1 MKVNKKGIQKKLVI
15 TIVIMAVNTLLP
27 SHGMA
32 QDTLFFNYDFAAQQL
47 SIKMIE
53 GSTATPCF
61 KINQNRFSKKLD
73 SFYNNETGLPS
84 DNPQYRLMYQK
95 LPTTLYFDSNYFDS
109 AQCAEL
115 DVRIYSVQEKD
126 ALGNY
131 CPVKVMVVHKT
142 PEVANSSVR
151 DSNTSGNIGLWVC
164 MVVVVAAAV
173 FVMVL
178 LKKRKREPRK
188 PAPSTKSKDNS
199 LEVVEVVSESLI
211 NGLDAVR
218 QDAKSYYL
226 MDMQKDFDDTAVKKM
241 YLHHTAVKKMYD
253 FFKKAL
259 ESSDQTTETG
269 CYFVGCWEYADKEN
283 QTYNISVE
291 DIVEPGDDIVS
302 EEFSFNFGLKIG
314 VKLFAKISELT
325 KRTNRDFVHT
335 VWMHSHPGLGLFLS
349 SHDLQVQQQL
359 SYTDHPK
366 RLVAFVIDTNT
377 PEWDLAVF
385 TAQNDGTM
393 NNKEDLKHLYSLEEL
408 YRWSR
413 DTHSAA
419 GNAHGVVTE
428 TVSEQKS
435 MDDYYAVQVNH
446 QGSTKTLNAYFSGR
460 AINAIDDILYDHVG
474 ESTIG
479 GYVVGSCE
487 ANGNIGIDDCLREPV
502 PNALGLFVVDAK
514 VTDQSIASIYVKEKP
529 MLCVLVC
536 RSDDELLMLTR
547 SNTQESFPALA
558 DAAVCSM
565 KPMKEWLRRRRI
577 YK

>member
-1 MKVNKKGIQKKLVI
+1 MPN
-15 TIVIMAVNTLLP
+15 NP
-27 SHGMA
+27 SGGP
-32 QDTLFFNYDFAAQQL
+32 
-47 SIKMIE
+47 IW
-53 GSTATPCF
+53 
-61 KINQNRFSKKLD
+61 
-73 SFYNNETGLPS
+73 
-84 DNPQYRLMYQK
+84 
-95 LPTTLYFDSNYFDS
+95 LY
-109 AQCAEL
+109 
-115 DVRIYSVQEKD
+115 I
-126 ALGNY
+126 
-131 CPVKVMVVHKT
+131 
-142 PEVANSSVR
+142 
-151 DSNTSGNIGLWVC
+151 II
-164 MVVVVAAAV
+164 VVVVAAAAV
-173 FVMVL
+173 LMVL
-178 LKKRKREPRK
+178 LKRRQKAPQK
-188 PAPSTKSKDNS
+188 PQTTPKSKDNS